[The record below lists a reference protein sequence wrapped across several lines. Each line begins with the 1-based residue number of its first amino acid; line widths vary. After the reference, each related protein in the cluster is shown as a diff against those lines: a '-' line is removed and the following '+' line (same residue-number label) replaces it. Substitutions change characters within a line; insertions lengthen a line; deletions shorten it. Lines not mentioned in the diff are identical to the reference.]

1 MSSKIFKTCMALAVA
16 VMMLTATVLAD
27 PANGVDWEKGVIRAT
42 GVGSYKAGAKKNLRR
57 PQALR
62 AATIDAQRKL
72 AESVEGVQVTS
83 ESSLKDLELEYD
95 IVKTRI
101 DATIRG
107 MNEVSARYMND
118 DTAEVTLE
126 MPIFGAS
133 KSVAE
138 AAFLPFRNEP
148 KVPFPQPT
156 TTNVNINTTVN
167 TVVGGVVGNKYTGL
181 VVDCSGMG
189 LEPVMSPV
197 IKNNNNQP
205 IYGYRNLDIDRV
217 IDMGMASY
225 AESANDATSRSRAGE
240 NPLVVKAV
248 KVDGIIKGN
257 PVVSVADSD
266 KILIAN
272 QTDMFLENC
281 AVVFVK

>member
-1 MSSKIFKTCMALAVA
+1 MSSKIFKTCMALAMA

-62 AATIDAQRKL
+62 AATMDAQRKL
-72 AESVEGVQVTS
+72 AEAVEGVQVTS
-83 ESSLKDLELEYD
+83 DSSMKDLELEYD
-95 IVKTRI
+95 IVKTRVE
-101 DATIRG
+101 ATIRG
-107 MNEVSARYMND
+107 MTEVNSKYMND

-133 KSVAE
+133 RSVAE

-156 TTNVNINTTVN
+156 STNVNINTTVN
-167 TVVGGVVGNKYTGL
+167 TVVNGVVGNKYTGL

-225 AESANDATSRSRAGE
+225 AESVNDSTSRSRAGD

-248 KVDGIIKGN
+248 KIDGIIKGN

-281 AVVFVK
+281 NVVFVK